1 MKTALIVI
9 ILISTLGY
17 SLGQN
22 LDDSDD
28 LNCRLQALQLVAPD
42 ADPGKM
48 LPKNSGAES
57 NSFSPLAIQ
66 WDRQNDENK
75 NLKFKITCSDSWFTR
90 DKAHHFLTSAFLSA
104 AGYYLLRE
112 EQKFSNQK
120 SQIGGFCISF
130 SLGLAKEIRDG
141 LKQNN
146 AASAK
151 DFVAN
156 LLGIAVGIMIISD

>member
-9 ILISTLGY
+9 ILISTSGY

-22 LDDSDD
+22 LDDGDD
-28 LNCRLQALQLVAPD
+28 LNCSLPVFQFAAPD
-42 ADPGKM
+42 ADLGKM
-48 LPKNSGAES
+48 LPENIGAGR

-66 WDRQNDENK
+66 WDRQKNANK
-75 NLKFKITCSDSWFTR
+75 NVKFKITLSDSWFTR

-120 SQIGGFCISF
+120 SQTGGFFISL
-130 SLGLAKEIRDG
+130 SLGLTKEIRDG
-141 LKQNN
+141 IQHKN
-146 AASAK
+146 AASVT
-151 DFVAN
+151 DLVAN
-156 LLGIAVGIMIISD
+156 LLGIAVGIIIISD

>member
-9 ILISTLGY
+9 ILISTSVY

-28 LNCRLQALQLVAPD
+28 LNCSLQDLQLVAPD

-48 LPKNSGAES
+48 LPENIGAES

-66 WDRQNDENK
+66 WDYQKNDNK
-75 NLKFKITCSDSWFTR
+75 NAKFKITCSDSWFTR

-120 SQIGGFCISF
+120 SQTGGFCISL

-141 LKQNN
+141 IQHKN
-146 AASAK
+146 AASVK
-151 DFVAN
+151 DLVAN

>member
-9 ILISTLGY
+9 ILISTSVY

-28 LNCRLQALQLVAPD
+28 LNCSLQDLQLAAPD
-42 ADPGKM
+42 ADQGKM
-48 LPKNSGAES
+48 LPANIAAER
-57 NSFSPLAIQ
+57 NLFSPLAIQ
-66 WDRQNDENK
+66 WDRQKNENK
-75 NLKFKITCSDSWFTR
+75 NVKFKITFSDSWFTR

-112 EQKFSNQK
+112 EQKFSNQE
-120 SQIGGFCISF
+120 SQTGGFFISL
-130 SLGLAKEIRDG
+130 SLGLAKEFRDG
-141 LKQNN
+141 LRNN
-146 AASAK
+146 SAFSAK

>member
-1 MKTALIVI
+1 
-9 ILISTLGY
+9 
-17 SLGQN
+17 
-22 LDDSDD
+22 
-28 LNCRLQALQLVAPD
+28 
-42 ADPGKM
+42 
-48 LPKNSGAES
+48 
-57 NSFSPLAIQ
+57 LAIQ
-66 WDRQNDENK
+66 WDRQKNENK

-104 AGYYLLRE
+104 TGYYLLRE
-112 EQKFSNQK
+112 EQNFSNQQ